1 MCRIAPDCSKLAIN
15 RKNDSDV
22 TVSRHDVVVNFF
34 CCFVFLVKF
43 SFWSKFHV
51 SIITGSGII
60 TIFFYKGLTR
70 NLEIGNTPV
79 LVLPNIWRLVQV
91 LDTKFGTN
99 VSNKI
104 WCKIS
109 GLQLLPFFELLR
121 ENQLDGGGD
130 YLPPPR
136 LGLTNKPKPKKN
148 KRFSQKTLTIHPICS
163 NCDAFDKK
171 LKIYILLVCHNQHI
185 LVAVPILNISNLLST
200 CDKNDKLMCS
210 DFF

>member
-1 MCRIAPDCSKLAIN
+1 MMQNFRVTAP
-15 RKNDSDV
+15 
-22 TVSRHDVVVNFF
+22 TFF
-34 CCFVFLVKF
+34 WVIKG
-43 SFWSKFHV
+43 KP
-51 SIITGSGII
+51 TGG
-60 TIFFYKGLTR
+60 
-70 NLEIGNTPV
+70 
-79 LVLPNIWRLVQV
+79 
-91 LDTKFGTN
+91 
-99 VSNKI
+99 
-104 WCKIS
+104 
-109 GLQLLPFFELLR
+109 
-121 ENQLDGGGD
+121 GGGD